1 MPLVHHR
8 TNPTRIQRIEKS
20 AVSISLI
27 RDEHAKPIS
36 FSVSKLDLA
45 GKKLPPDAQ
54 VFVTVYSDV
63 NELRHDLGSVAALK
77 LGADL
82 PLSLFDS
89 ASGLF
94 FRIFVREPGEYR
106 LLASCEGLQA
116 NRDGED
122 DQSLRS
128 LLWIEY
134 EDLGEELWQMR
145 LSGGSRPILVL
156 NDKHPM
162 DLRAKIEAR
171 DPIIRA
177 LIVPHAIEQSLMY
190 LALNDPPDSDDSH
203 WQNEW
208 LRSLPIYGAE
218 EPPEN
223 VNEIADMQKVL
234 DWARESAHKYA
245 TRIRLGAILANS
257 AIVGDP

>member
-20 AVSISLI
+20 AVGISLI
-27 RDEHAKPIS
+27 RDEQAKPVS
-36 FSVSKLDLA
+36 FSVNKLDLSS
-45 GKKLPPDAQ
+45 KQLPPAAL

-63 NELRHDLGSVAALK
+63 NELRQDLGSVAALK
-77 LGADL
+77 LGNDIS
-82 PLSLFDS
+82 LSSFGS
-89 ASGLF
+89 ANGLY
-94 FRIFVREPGEYR
+94 FRIFVREPDGYR

-128 LLWIEY
+128 LLWVEY

-162 DLRAKIEAR
+162 DLRAKLEAR
-171 DPIIRA
+171 DPFIRA

-218 EPPEN
+218 EPPEK
-223 VNEIADMQKVL
+223 VEALADMQKVF
-234 DWARESAHKYA
+234 DWARASASKYA
-245 TRIRLGAILANS
+245 TRIRLGALLAS
-257 AIVGDP
+257 SITAGEP